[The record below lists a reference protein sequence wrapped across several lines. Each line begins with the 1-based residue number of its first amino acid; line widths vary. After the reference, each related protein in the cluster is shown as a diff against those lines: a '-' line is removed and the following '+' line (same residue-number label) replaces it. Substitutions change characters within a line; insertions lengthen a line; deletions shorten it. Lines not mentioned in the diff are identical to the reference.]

1 MNENC
6 NRRIV
11 TGVALMALLASERT
25 LAAGMDHKNHGAMPM
40 DHGQMSHGSMPMD
53 HSQMSHGS
61 MPMDHSQMNHAATPP
76 DQPRTPLPVVT
87 DADRRAAFP
96 LLPGHQVH
104 DRATNWAVIVDQLEY
119 QNFENSG
126 ALNWNATAWVGGD
139 IDRLWLRTEGE
150 REQGKTHKAELQA
163 LWGHAISPW
172 WELVGGLRQDF
183 KPASGQAWA
192 AFGIQGTPLY
202 GLELEATAYA
212 GERQQTALRLEAGY
226 AMLLTNRWILEPT
239 VEANFFGRNDAGR
252 EQGAGLA
259 ESEVGLRLRYEIT
272 RAFAPYVGVSFNRL
286 HGNRAEQ
293 AREND
298 EDSGQ
303 TRLVAGVRLRF

>member
-6 NRRIV
+6 NRRIA
-11 TGVALMALLASERT
+11 TGVALMALLASERA

-40 DHGQMSHGSMPMD
+40 DHGQMNHGSMPMD
-53 HSQMSHGS
+53 HSL
-61 MPMDHSQMNHAATPP
+61 MNHAATPP

-139 IDRLWLRTEGE
+139 IDRLWLRSEGE

-172 WELVGGLRQDF
+172 WELVGGVRQDF
-183 KPASGQAWA
+183 KPASGQSWA

-239 VEANFFGRNDAGR
+239 VEANFFGRNDGGR

-286 HGNRAEQ
+286 HGNRADQ

-298 EDSGQ
+298 EDIGQ

>member
-1 MNENC
+1 MNEIS

-11 TGVALMALLASERT
+11 TGVALVALLASERA
-25 LAAGMDHKNHGAMPM
+25 LAA
-40 DHGQMSHGSMPMD
+40 SMA
-53 HSQMSHGS
+53 G
-61 MPMDHSQMNHAATPP
+61 MDHSQMNHGAMPMMDHRQMNHATPTSA
-76 DQPRTPLPVVT
+76 QPRTPLANIT

-96 LLPGHQVH
+96 PLPGHQVH
-104 DRATNWAVIVDQLEY
+104 DRAINWAVIVDQLEY
-119 QNFENSG
+119 QHFESSG
-126 ALNWNATAWVGGD
+126 AVNWNATAWVGGD
-139 IDRLWLRTEGE
+139 VDRLWLRSEGE

-172 WELVGGLRQDF
+172 WELVGGVRQDF
-183 KPASGQAWA
+183 KPASGQSWA

-239 VEANFFGRNDAGR
+239 VEMDLFGRNDAGR
-252 EQGAGLA
+252 EQGSGLA
-259 ESEVGLRLRYEIT
+259 ESEVGLRLRYEIS
-272 RAFAPYVGVSFNRL
+272 RGFAPYVGVSFNRL
-286 HGNRAEQ
+286 HGNRADQ
-293 AREND
+293 ARED
-298 EDSGQ
+298 GEDIGQ